1 MILDS
6 LKGPLMRSVLFA
18 ILALSVSTPA
28 FAASEA
34 QQDVQ
39 KMADKLNNPATQ
51 TAMSGALAAMLSA
64 LLDLRV
70 DGIAKAIEPMNG
82 GKAIKLPGKTMR
94 EIATRDDPNFER
106 KMQTN
111 TKAMVGSMGAL
122 ASALATIV
130 PQLEQ
135 AARKMEGALPD
146 TQ

>member
-1 MILDS
+1 MFRDS
-6 LKGPLMRSVLFA
+6 LKGPHMRSVLFA

-28 FAASEA
+28 LAASEA
-34 QQDVQ
+34 QKDMQD
-39 KMADKLNNPATQ
+39 MADKLNNPATQ
-51 TAMSGALAAMLSA
+51 TAMSGALGAMLAA

-82 GKAIKLPGKTMR
+82 GKKIKLRGNTVR

-106 KMQTN
+106 KMQGN
-111 TKAMVGSMGAL
+111 AKAMVGSMGAL